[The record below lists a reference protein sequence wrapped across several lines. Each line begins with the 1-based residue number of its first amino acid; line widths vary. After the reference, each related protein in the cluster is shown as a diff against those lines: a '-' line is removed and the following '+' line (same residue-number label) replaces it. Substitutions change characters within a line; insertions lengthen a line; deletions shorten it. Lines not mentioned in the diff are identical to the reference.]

1 MRKIPTKKGQ
11 QLDDVINLVKKFYE
25 DDEYSRM
32 CPGAKEYQSVTI
44 DCVNRKKQKGLLLV
58 NIKELYL
65 GFRKTYISNSQENDN
80 PKIHIGLSNFFF
92 TKTKMGDYSM

>member
-1 MRKIPTKKGQ
+1 M
-11 QLDDVINLVKKFYE
+11 KKFYE

-65 GFRKTYISNSQENDN
+65 EFRKTYISNSQENDN
-80 PKIHIGLSNFFF
+80 PKIHIGLSNFFSLRLKWVI
-92 TKTKMGDYSM
+92 TACDKCMNICVCNPSEC